1 MLLKGH
7 LRNLNAGRKIDLPV
21 HFQESKTQTAAYHYE
36 HITMKIKKDEKSRL
50 VADWQRLERIFIRPE
65 DDDCK
70 ETLVKYMEQILF
82 GLHDF
87 INRNVG
93 VTEQISLKELT
104 ANFTD
109 TLISQDPEKK
119 LADVIS
125 DIISQ
130 IAPRAVNVASP
141 YFVGHMTAAI
151 PFFMVHLKAIVAA
164 LNQNVIKLETSKVL
178 SVLEKQVL
186 AKIHRLIYGV
196 NQNKSSIANSGS
208 CNISGLVDTSE
219 TNETSRLGDD
229 FYRKHVQNT
238 DTSLGSF
245 TTGGTTANLT
255 ALWVA
260 RNRLFKPFEGFDGI
274 EAEGVAQAFKAY
286 SLDRAV
292 LLVSKRGHFSLRKS
306 GGILGIGNK
315 NVIPI
320 DVNAECRLDVKK
332 LSSAIN
338 EIKREGRTGIISVV
352 GVAGATETGIVD
364 HLDDMADICQEH
376 GINFHVD
383 AAWGGPVMLSEKYAH
398 KLKGIERADSV
409 TIDGHKQFFMPM
421 TCGMVFFRNPLA
433 MNHIAYH
440 SNYVNRQGSVDLGIK
455 TLEGSREANSLIL
468 DSALKIMGTR
478 GYALMID
485 HGIETA
491 KLFADEINRRE
502 LFELVTEPELNILTY
517 RIIPKDIK
525 EQLKAASQSER
536 EQLNRQV
543 DLINIA
549 LQRKQRERGNSFV
562 SRTRMTYRGGVGRGV
577 DHISADGLAGDC
589 KTVEEE
595 VVVLR
600 CVIMNPMTNISILN
614 EVLDEQEKI
623 FRSI

>member
-1 MLLKGH
+1 MNRPK
-7 LRNLNAGRKIDLPV
+7 
-21 HFQESKTQTAAYHYE
+21 QSK
-36 HITMKIKKDEKSRL
+36 L
-50 VADWQRLERIFIRPE
+50 VADWERLERIFIRPE

-70 ETLVKYMEQILF
+70 EVLVKYMEQILF
-82 GLHDF
+82 GLHEF
-87 INRNVG
+87 INKNVG
-93 VTEQISLKELT
+93 VTEEISLKELT
-104 ANFTD
+104 SSFNE
-109 TLISQDPEKK
+109 TLISPEPEKR

-125 DIISQ
+125 DIIYQ
-130 IAPRAVNVASP
+130 IAPKAVNVASP

-186 AKIHRLIYGV
+186 AKIHRLIYGS
-196 NQNKSSIANSGS
+196 NSEINKNLELSKNSDL
-208 CNISGLVDTSE
+208 IE
-219 TNETSRLGDD
+219 NEKFSKNLRFTEE
-229 FYRKHVQNT
+229 FYNTHVQNV

-260 RNRLFKPFEGFDGI
+260 RNRFFKPFDNLSESQSGDLAFHSFNDLSKKVDRVEKFDGI
-274 EAEGVAQAFKAY
+274 ESEGFAQALRAY
-286 SLDRAV
+286 SLDNAV
-292 LLVSKRGHFSLRKS
+292 LLVSKRGHFSLRKA

-320 DVNAECRLDVKK
+320 DVNAQCRLDVRK
-332 LSSAIN
+332 LRSTIRD
-338 EIKREGRTGIISVV
+338 IKQGGRTGIIAVV
-352 GVAGATETGIVD
+352 GVAGATETGIID
-364 HLDDMADICQEH
+364 PLDDIADICEGY
-376 GINFHVD
+376 GIHFHVD
-383 AAWGGPVMLSEKYAH
+383 AAWGGPVMLSEKYGY

-421 TCGMVFFRNPLA
+421 TCGMVFFRDPLA

-468 DSALKIMGTR
+468 DSSLKIMGTR

-491 KLFADEINRRE
+491 KQFADEIKRRE
-502 LFELVTEPELNILTY
+502 LFELITEPELNILTY
-517 RIIPKDIK
+517 RMVPKEIK
-525 EQLKAASQSER
+525 KHLKTADPAQIKILNQQLD
-536 EQLNRQV
+536 N
-543 DLINIA
+543 INIA
-549 LQRKQRERGNSFV
+549 IQRKQREAGKSFV
-562 SRTRMTYRGGVGRGV
+562 SRTRMTYRPSS
-577 DHISADGLAGDC
+577 D
-589 KTVEEE
+589 E

-600 CVIMNPMTNISILN
+600 SVIMNPMTNITILN
-614 EVLDEQEKI
+614 EVLDEQERLLQSLSDVKI
-623 FRSI
+623 